1 MGAVALLGR
10 ERYHSAMRARPLP
23 TALLACLA
31 LAACGN
37 TADPVSRAEANVA
50 PAPLMGAYKAQSET
64 ARAVTGNVRIERAGL
79 SFANGV
85 TLYTRELNP
94 RRGHDL
100 IARGGASYAAAV
112 VGASDVVVELR
123 RVNQQVIAPNAAA
136 IHGACETAEPPRYLA
151 LVYEPPGHSV
161 TLIVFTGEEPPG
173 PDATQ
178 SRVCAIYGFTAP
190 EGARTRAGVV
200 L

>member
-1 MGAVALLGR
+1 MGAVARRQR
-10 ERYHSAMRARPLP
+10 ERYHSLMRARSLP
-23 TALLACLA
+23 TALLAILA
-31 LAACGN
+31 LAGCGN
-37 TADPVSRAEANVA
+37 TADPVSRAEAHVT

-79 SFANGV
+79 AFANGV

-100 IARGGASYAAAV
+100 IARGGESYAAAV

-123 RVNQQVIAPNAAA
+123 RVNQQVIAADASA
-136 IHGACETAEPPRYLA
+136 IHGVCESAEPPRYVA
-151 LVYEPPGHSV
+151 IVYEPPAHNV
-161 TLIVFTGEEPPG
+161 TLIVFTGDEAPG

-178 SRVCAIYGFTAP
+178 SRVCAVYGFTAP
-190 EGARTRAGVV
+190 EGARTREGVV

>member
-1 MGAVALLGR
+1 MGAVARRGR
-10 ERYHSAMRARPLP
+10 ERYHRLMRARPLP
-23 TALLACLA
+23 TALLALFA
-31 LAACGN
+31 VAACGN
-37 TADPVSRAEANVA
+37 TADPVSRAEAHVA
-50 PAPLMGAYKAQSET
+50 PAALLGAFKAQSET

-79 SFANGV
+79 SFAHGV
-85 TLYTRELNP
+85 TLYTRELDP

-123 RVNQQVIAPNAAA
+123 RVNQQVIAPDASA
-136 IHGACETAEPPRYLA
+136 IHGACDNAEPPRYVA

-161 TLIVFTGEEPPG
+161 TLIVFTGDEPPG
-173 PDATQ
+173 PEATQ
-178 SRVCAIYGFTAP
+178 SRVCAVYGFTAP
-190 EGARTRAGVV
+190 EGARTREGVV